1 MRHSRIAPTVPND
14 VVRTDIQTEK
24 VHASI
29 RKGIQ
34 QDRCQA
40 ATGYLDAAGPHSSG
54 AFAVRVAAG
63 GWRIGLAV
71 DGIVLRGIGE
81 NAAPETHRP
90 VGRFVGCTARRRK
103 AEACRVRSILYQL
116 WKQFGIGFNE
126 QTVFGTYGII
136 CGRMERMSERERV
149 CVRELLWRCNVL
161 GKK

>member
-1 MRHSRIAPTVPND
+1 MRKIQCVCKSDGMRHSRIAPTVPND

-40 ATGYLDAAGPHSSG
+40 ATGYLHASGPHS
-54 AFAVRVAAG
+54 AFAVRVVVG
-63 GWRIGLAV
+63 GWQRVGLAV
-71 DGIVLRGIGE
+71 DGIVLSGIGE
-81 NAAPETHRP
+81 HAAPETHRRVGCF
-90 VGRFVGCTARRRK
+90 VGRTARRRK

-136 CGRMERMSERERV
+136 CGRMERMSE
-149 CVRELLWRCNVL
+149 
-161 GKK
+161 